1 MAAVK
6 TTQQLSAA
14 GVPVAKFRRLLAYLD
29 EQGLDSVAVA
39 TAVGLDLRALQSAG
53 DAGLLPS
60 LYYCLLYTETVV
72 RLQSHELALPWGA
85 GIGGK
90 AFRLMACC
98 VITCGTLG
106 AALAR
111 ASEFESLVSPQLKG
125 DRMTLER
132 HGDMARLVYQFR
144 LLDSQNR
151 FVPRAIQGTI
161 WPLAVGR
168 ASGLT
173 VWHAFCGW
181 LIGRALELEQAG
193 VGVSALPEH
202 YASKLAGI
210 FRCPVRAVEGNS
222 FLEFPAHFLDCKL
235 VHDAASLEDMLRTG
249 PYQLMQMDHA
259 PSSTSA
265 AIRSLLGNKFAD
277 GLPSFEEIAERLG
290 VSPSSLRRRL
300 MSEQT
305 SYQRLKDDCRRDAAI
320 RLLQASELSVA
331 DIGERLGFTE
341 TSSFIRSFRAW
352 TGTTPRGLRDRACPP
367 RQAGG
372 RVAPLAGEEAGD
384 RGLPPSGR

>member
-1 MAAVK
+1 M
-6 TTQQLSAA
+6 
-14 GVPVAKFRRLLAYLD
+14 PVAKFRRLLAYLD
-29 EQGLDSVAVA
+29 EQGLDSAA
-39 TAVGLDLRALQSAG
+39 LAAEVGLDLGALPAAS
-53 DAGLLPS
+53 DDDLLPS
-60 LYYCLLYTETVV
+60 FYYCSLYTESVM
-72 RLQSHELALPWGA
+72 RLQSHELALPWAA

-98 VITCGTLG
+98 VITCRTLG
-106 AALAR
+106 EALGR

-132 HGDMARLVYQFR
+132 QGDTARLVYQFR

-181 LIGRALELEQAG
+181 LIGRALELEQVG
-193 VGVSALPEH
+193 VGVSSLPER
-202 YASKLAGI
+202 YANKLAGI

-235 VHDAASLEDMLRTG
+235 VHDPASLEDMLHTG
-249 PYQLMQMDHA
+249 PYQLMQMDNA
-259 PSSTSA
+259 PASTSA
-265 AIRSLLGNKFAD
+265 AIRSLLGNKFVD
-277 GLPSFEEIAERLG
+277 GLPSFEEIADRLG

-320 RLLQASELSVA
+320 RLLQGSELSVT
-331 DIGERLGFTE
+331 DIGEQLGFAE
-341 TSSFIRSFRAW
+341 TSSFIRSFRGW
-352 TGTTPRGLRDRACPP
+352 TGTTPRGFRDRASAG
-367 RQAGG
+367 RQRAGH
-372 RVAPLAGEEAGD
+372 AGSPD
-384 RGLPPSGR
+384 VR

>member
-1 MAAVK
+1 MAAAK
-6 TTQQLSAA
+6 RAQQLDAT
-14 GVPVAKFRRLLAYLD
+14 GVPVSKFRRLLAYLD
-29 EQGLDSVAVA
+29 EQGLDGAA
-39 TAVGLDLRALQSAG
+39 LAAAVGIDARTLQCAAPS
-53 DAGLLPS
+53 DVLPS
-60 LYYCLLYTETVV
+60 LYYGLLYTESVV
-72 RLQSHELALPWGA
+72 RLQSHDLALPWAA
-85 GIGGK
+85 GMGGK

-98 VITCGTLG
+98 VITCRTLG
-106 AALAR
+106 EALAR
-111 ASEFESLVSPQLKG
+111 ASEFESLISPQLKG

-132 HGDMARLVYQFR
+132 HGDLARLVYQHR

-151 FVPRAIQGTI
+151 FIPRALHGTI
-161 WPLAVGR
+161 WPLVLGR
-168 ASGLT
+168 GSGLT

-181 LIGRALELEQAG
+181 LIGRALEPEQVG
-193 VGVSALPEH
+193 VGVSALPEG

-259 PSSTSA
+259 PASTSA
-265 AIRSLLGNKFAD
+265 AIRSLLGNTFAD

-290 VSPSSLRRRL
+290 MSSSSLRRRL

-352 TGTTPRGLRDRACPP
+352 TGTTPRGFRDRTCLP

-372 RVAPLAGEEAGD
+372 GALRVGQAALARGGE
-384 RGLPPSGR
+384 RGQPP

>member
-1 MAAVK
+1 MAATRK
-6 TTQQLSAA
+6 TQLAEAA

-29 EQGLDSVAVA
+29 EQGLDSAA
-39 TAVGLDLRALQSAG
+39 LAAEVGLDPGALQAVS
-53 DAGLLPS
+53 DDDVLPS
-60 LYYCLLYTETVV
+60 LYYCSLYTESVM

-98 VITCGTLG
+98 VITCRTLG
-106 AALAR
+106 EALVR

-132 HGDMARLVYQFR
+132 QGDTARLVYQFR

-193 VGVSALPEH
+193 VGVSSLPER

-222 FLEFPAHFLDCKL
+222 FLAFPAHFLDCKL

-249 PYQLMQMDHA
+249 PYQLMQMDNA
-259 PSSTSA
+259 PASTSA
-265 AIRSLLGNKFAD
+265 AIRSLLGNKFVD
-277 GLPSFEEIAERLG
+277 GLPSFEEIADRLG

-320 RLLQASELSVA
+320 RLLQGSELSVA
-331 DIGERLGFTE
+331 DIGEQLGFAE
-341 TSSFIRSFRAW
+341 TSSFIRSFRGW
-352 TGTTPRGLRDRACPP
+352 TGTTPRGFRDRASAG
-367 RQAGG
+367 RQRAGH
-372 RVAPLAGEEAGD
+372 AAFPAD
-384 RGLPPSGR
+384 R

>member
-1 MAAVK
+1 MAAAK
-6 TTQQLSAA
+6 RAQQLDAT
-14 GVPVAKFRRLLAYLD
+14 GVPVSKFRRLLAYLD
-29 EQGLDSVAVA
+29 EQGLDGAA
-39 TAVGLDLRALQSAG
+39 LAAAVGIDARTLQCAAPS
-53 DAGLLPS
+53 DVLPS
-60 LYYCLLYTETVV
+60 LYYGLLYTESVV
-72 RLQSHELALPWGA
+72 RLQSHDLALPWAA
-85 GIGGK
+85 GMGGK

-98 VITCGTLG
+98 VITCRTLG
-106 AALAR
+106 EALAR
-111 ASEFESLVSPQLKG
+111 ASEFESLISPQLKG

-132 HGDMARLVYQFR
+132 HGDMARLVYQHR

-193 VGVSALPEH
+193 VGVSALPER
-202 YASKLAGI
+202 YATKLSGI

-259 PSSTSA
+259 PASTSA

-277 GLPSFEEIAERLG
+277 GLPSFKEIAERLG

-352 TGTTPRGLRDRACPP
+352 TGTTPRGFRDRA
-367 RQAGG
+367 
-372 RVAPLAGEEAGD
+372 
-384 RGLPPSGR
+384 